1 MVLNY
6 ILLERNLKK
15 ICLYPQIF
23 NLQFLCVAGYLK
35 HSNENIDSSNDKYT
49 NYNRNIKLMFY
60 AFLFNIRNYS
70 PNVTDI
76 QRHAAE
82 LNIILLRVINF
93 NIKQKR
99 PGIFVLLYTTYT
111 KQDLGR

>member
-15 ICLYPQIF
+15 SCLYPQIF

-49 NYNRNIKLMFY
+49 NYN
-60 AFLFNIRNYS
+60 
-70 PNVTDI
+70 
-76 QRHAAE
+76 
-82 LNIILLRVINF
+82 IIEILSQCSMPFCLILE
-93 NIKQKR
+93 IIH
-99 PGIFVLLYTTYT
+99 PT
-111 KQDLGR
+111 